1 MVKKIMIIVITFA
14 LFISFPCEAYAE
26 EEIIPDEYEDFYD
39 SLPDDIKELLPKELL
54 ADSFDEIGQAAEK
67 MTSWEYIWDLIFEI
81 LGFNLKKS
89 FKALLS
95 LVATLILSSIL
106 NAIFKTLRNNSI
118 ARALKLISGMIIVLV
133 VMELTHEPLE
143 DAVLL
148 LDRIKLYINTSSP
161 VLVAMLAMGGNASS
175 ALVQNY
181 GMIVFL
187 TVFENVCILALEMI
201 LGVCT
206 SLTLASSFIPDG
218 GLISISSVIKKA
230 FTFFVGFIML
240 IFTTVISTQN
250 ILSSKADT
258 LSAKAA
264 KMLATQIIPV
274 VGGTIGDTLRT
285 AGASIEYLRSS
296 VGVVLVAV
304 LLLIVMP
311 TIISIFLYRTSF
323 IISNALAGLLGCDRE
338 GTLLMEMSSIYG
350 YVLAILSI
358 SSVVLLFLITLFAK
372 SASPLS

>member
-1 MVKKIMIIVITFA
+1 MVKKVLIILISIA
-14 LFISFPCEAYAE
+14 LFMAFSCEAFAK
-26 EEIIPDEYEDFYD
+26 EEIILDEYEDFYE
-39 SLPDDIKELLPKELL
+39 SLPDDIKELLPKELF
-54 ADSFDEIGQAAEK
+54 ADSVEEMGQAAEK
-67 MTSWEYIWDLIFEI
+67 MTSWEYIWDFIFEL
-81 LGFNLKKS
+81 LGVNFKKS
-89 FKALLS
+89 FKALSS
-95 LVATLILSSIL
+95 LVAALILSSIL
-106 NAIFKTLRNNSI
+106 NAIFKTLKNDAVSS
-118 ARALKLISGMIIVLV
+118 ALKLISGMIMVLV
-133 VMELTHEPLE
+133 VMNLTREPLE

-148 LDRIKLYINTSSP
+148 LDRIKLYVNTSSP
-161 VLVAMLAMGGNASS
+161 ILVAMLAMGGNASS

-206 SLTLASSFIPDG
+206 SLTLASRFISDG
-218 GLISISSVIKKA
+218 GLISISSAIKKA

-258 LSAKAA
+258 LGAKAA
-264 KMLATQIIPV
+264 KMVATQIIPV
-274 VGGTIGDTLRT
+274 VGGTIGETLRT

-296 VGVVLVAV
+296 VGVVLVVV
-304 LLLIVMP
+304 LLVIVMP

-323 IISNALAGLLGCDRE
+323 IISNALAGLLGCNRE
-338 GTLLMEMSSIYG
+338 GALLVEMSSIYG
-350 YVLAILSI
+350 YALAILSI

-372 SASPLS
+372 TVSPLS